1 MSLLC
6 SLQVTDFS
14 NFYLEKQKQTE
25 MSVFGP
31 QRIPAFTNTCTSS
44 IWHYFYFLFIYFHFF
59 LAGEIKITLLS
70 NSISI
75 INTKDRQKYIKSRK
89 AIAQNEI
96 INKTQQVRYNQ
107 LLHHAKFVHHS
118 FFKWSLWSNNFSKQN
133 AYCHCRETGV

>member
-1 MSLLC
+1 MLPSSNRFLKFLFTKTKNKQQCLSLDHRDYHH
-6 SLQVTDFS
+6 SLIHVLLVHDTIFI
-14 NFYLEKQKQTE
+14 FYL
-25 MSVFGP
+25 
-31 QRIPAFTNTCTSS
+31 
-44 IWHYFYFLFIYFHFF
+44 FIFIFF
-59 LAGEIKITLLS
+59 WGGGGIKITLLS

-118 FFKWSLWSNNFSKQN
+118 FFKWSL
-133 AYCHCRETGV
+133 